1 MNNYELIGTRLK
13 EARELRNYSLEEVS
27 SIIKISKSTLSR
39 YENGLVENMKL
50 PVLKSLS
57 EIYRVN
63 YLWLLGKSSDRDEFK
78 IIATQFNT
86 PQEAMEFLLNQQVVM
101 GFNGL
106 DINNLSEQDQIDY
119 ANEVLNMMQLVSLKY
134 KGKK

>member
-1 MNNYELIGTRLK
+1 MNNYEIIGTRLK
-13 EARELRNYSLEEVS
+13 EARELRDYSLEEVS
-27 SIIKISKSTLSR
+27 TIIKISKSTLSR

-63 YLWLLGKSSDRDEFK
+63 YLWLLGKSNDRDEFK